1 MTEKTPYI
9 RYDHNLY
16 SNDNFLLE
24 EVQNSANFNLVP
36 LDIEHPSLSPNASSS
51 FEFRLW
57 PNLFCSI
64 EMQDEMFL
72 GLGMSYVKMLSK
84 EMRIGYTVDIHL
96 ITTMR

>member
-24 EVQNSANFNLVP
+24 EVQNSANLNLVP

-51 FEFRLW
+51 FEFRPSRIFSVVL
-57 PNLFCSI
+57 
-64 EMQDEMFL
+64 MQDEMFL